1 MIGDCAEI
9 DVFGRKFEGRIV
21 DETKNMFV
29 LRVDSRRVMLPKEV
43 SVIQVKEKEKEKGKK
58 EIIDGKTIKKRV
70 WEKGGIKGC
79 QKK

>member
-1 MIGDCAEI
+1 MIGDYAEI
-9 DVFGRKFEGRIV
+9 DAFGRKFEGRIV

-43 SVIQVKEKEKEKGKK
+43 SVIRVKGKEKGKE

-70 WEKGGIKGC
+70 WEKRGIGC

>member
-9 DVFGRKFEGRIV
+9 DAFGRKFEGRIV

-43 SVIQVKEKEKEKGKK
+43 SVIQVKGKGKE